1 MFRGMRLENAFSV
14 PAPVEQAWSVLL
26 DVERVATCLPGASIE
41 GADGAEFAGA
51 MTVKL
56 GPVTSRYGGT
66 VRIERADA
74 VARHAVL
81 RAQARDARGDGTA
94 AATIATRLE
103 PEGDGTRVHV
113 VTDLQ
118 LSGPAAQFG
127 RGVMQDVSRKLMAE
141 FADCL
146 AVQLGGDAARPAVAA
161 EAAAG
166 DGTPSDGHE
175 DTRVG
180 RLPLGPAGDAA
191 LAAARARAGAA
202 TNGSRPA
209 ADVLDLGA
217 ASRGALL
224 KRAVP
229 VAVVLGAAAVIAVRA
244 RRR

>member
-1 MFRGMRLENAFSV
+1 MRLENAFSV

-41 GADGAEFAGA
+41 GSDGGEFAGA

-74 VARHAVL
+74 AARHAVL

-141 FADCL
+141 FADRL
-146 AVQLGGDAARPAVAA
+146 AEELGADAAPP
-161 EAAAG
+161 AAATAAPAAVTAPPPLG
-166 DGTPSDGHE
+166 YE
-175 DTRVG
+175 ETRVG

-191 LAAARARAGAA
+191 LAAARAPERAAPERRAA
-202 TNGSRPA
+202 A
-209 ADVLDLGA
+209 VLDLGA
-217 ASRGALL
+217 ASRGAVL
-224 KRAVP
+224 KRAAPV
-229 VAVVLGAAAVIAVRA
+229 VAVLAAAALIAIRA

>member
-1 MFRGMRLENAFSV
+1 MRLENAFSV
-14 PAPVEQAWSVLL
+14 PAPVEEAWSVLL

-41 GADGAEFAGA
+41 RADGDEFAGA

-74 VARHAVL
+74 AARHAVL
-81 RAQARDARGDGTA
+81 RARARDARGDGTA
-94 AATIATRLE
+94 AATIATRLA

-146 AVQLGGDAARPAVAA
+146 AEQLGGDAARPAAAVVAA
-161 EAAAG
+161 GAPDAPP
-166 DGTPSDGHE
+166 PSAYE

-191 LAAARARAGAA
+191 LAAARAPA
-202 TNGSRPA
+202 GSRRA
-209 ADVLDLGA
+209 ADVLDLAA

-224 KRAVP
+224 KRAAP
-229 VAVVLGAAAVIAVRA
+229 VVVVLAAAAVIAIRA

>member
-74 VARHAVL
+74 AARHAVL

-103 PEGDGTRVHV
+103 PDGDGTRVHV
-113 VTDLQ
+113 VTDLH

-127 RGVMQDVSRKLMAE
+127 RGVMQDVSRKLMRE
-141 FADCL
+141 CADCL
-146 AVQLGGDAARPAVAA
+146 AEQLGGDAARPAVAA
-161 EAAAG
+161 APSAAG
-166 DGTPSDGHE
+166 APAPSTDE
-175 DTRVG
+175 ETRVG
-180 RLPLGPAGDAA
+180 PLPLGPAGDAA
-191 LAAARARAGAA
+191 LAAADGAA
-202 TNGSRPA
+202 TEPRRA

-217 ASRGALL
+217 ASRGAVL
-224 KRAVP
+224 KRAAP
-229 VAVVLGAAAVIAVRA
+229 VVAALAVAAVIVVRA